1 MQLALKGVLGLFSL
15 LFLAFGAAF
24 MFAPTHMLEMFA
36 LDPANY
42 TADPALAWSTVRG
55 DMGALFLTLGV
66 AIGLGTFAENKTWL
80 HAAMLM
86 LGLVFIGRAV
96 GVIAHGGGD
105 QIYFNMGAEAVGV
118 LVIWL
123 YSRGLD

>member
-1 MQLALKGVLGLFSL
+1 MQNILKVLLGLFML

-24 MFAPTHMLEMFA
+24 MFAPGYMLEMFA

-42 TADPALAWSTVRG
+42 TKDPALAWSTVRG
-55 DMGALFLTLGV
+55 DMGALFITLGI
-66 AIGLGTFAENKTWL
+66 AIGLGTFTENKTWL
-80 HAAMLM
+80 HAAMLI

-118 LVIWL
+118 LLLWL
-123 YSRGLD
+123 YARSLD